1 MLSKQKYLESF
12 GEKIKEARKK
22 ANISQEDLADSA
34 GIHRTYMGRIERG
47 ESNPPIYTVYK
58 IFNALKIKQI
68 EI

>member
-1 MLSKQKYLESF
+1 MLSKQKYLGSF
-12 GEKIKEARKK
+12 GEKIKVARKK

-58 IFNALKIKQI
+58 ICNALKINGL
-68 EI
+68 EV

>member
-12 GEKIKEARKK
+12 GEKIKVARKK

-58 IFNALKIKQI
+58 ICNALKIKQL